1 MARPTPSIHRH
12 NANKLD
18 AEAPSRRTSDGRLS
32 RKDWIL
38 AGQDMLRKEGIAGL
52 KLSALTAKLGVSTG
66 SFYHHFADF
75 EQYLGAV
82 AEFFSADR
90 VQGVIDQTMIN
101 NPDPVTRIRRLAKL
115 SLEDHT
121 FKLDAAMR
129 IWATMDERAAVTV
142 ERSERLVLA
151 FLARAFEDLG
161 FSPAEAVLRARILLS
176 VNIARASA
184 DIQREGASELFQ
196 AGARNPRRAV
206 RQGLTPVHRFCK
218 RPRVHPMREPRTT
231 ILKSLAAR

>member
-1 MARPTPSIHRH
+1 MSAMARPTPSIHRY
-12 NANKLD
+12 NATRLD
-18 AEAPSRRTSDGRLS
+18 AEGPSRRAGDGRLS

-52 KLSALTAKLGVSTG
+52 KLSALTATLGVSTG

-75 EQYLGAV
+75 EEYLGAV
-82 AEFFSADR
+82 AEFFSIDR
-90 VQGVIDQTMIN
+90 VQGVIDHTMID

-121 FKLDAAMR
+121 FELDAAMR
-129 IWATMDERAAVTV
+129 IWATMDQRAAVTV

-151 FLARAFEDLG
+151 FLAQAFEDIG

-176 VNIARASA
+176 VNIAPLRTS
-184 DIQREGASELFQ
+184 SEKSRRSYF
-196 AGARNPRRAV
+196 RRALEILV
-206 RQGLTPVHRFCK
+206 SPVGK
-218 RPRVHPMREPRTT
+218 V
-231 ILKSLAAR
+231 

>member
-1 MARPTPSIHRH
+1 MSPMVRPTPSIHRH
-12 NANKLD
+12 NTAKLD
-18 AEAPSRRTSDGRLS
+18 VDGPSRHAGNGRLS

-52 KLSALTAKLGVSTG
+52 KLSALTATLGVSTG

-90 VQGVIDQTMIN
+90 VQGVIDQTMID
-101 NPDPVTRIRRLAKL
+101 NPDPVTRISRLAKL

-121 FKLDAAMR
+121 FELDAAMR

-151 FLARAFEDLG
+151 FLAQAFEDLG
-161 FSPAEAVLRARILLS
+161 FAPAEAALRARILLS
-176 VNIARASA
+176 VNIAPLRTSNEKG
-184 DIQREGASELFQ
+184 RRNYFRQ
-196 AGARNPRRAV
+196 ALEVLVAPFSKA
-206 RQGLTPVHRFCK
+206 
-218 RPRVHPMREPRTT
+218 
-231 ILKSLAAR
+231 